1 LLVQVTK
8 GAAMV
13 RADRALS
20 EQLFRIKLS
29 NSWLTPVFN
38 GISFLGFPPWF
49 WLLVSGVSIYLY
61 RRSQPRLI
69 AFLLT
74 TTLGGSIINTVVKLA
89 VNRPRPTFR
98 DRAAITFESGK
109 SFPSGHAMSSTIA
122 YGALLLIFL
131 PLIPKRFRTLAI
143 GGTVGLVLLIGVA
156 RLGLGVHFLSD
167 VIGGYILGAAW
178 LTASTAAFSIWRVE
192 RGQKLVDPLKKGVEP
207 EAASD
212 LKP

>member
-1 LLVQVTK
+1 
-8 GAAMV
+8 MV

-20 EQLFRIKLS
+20 EELFRIKLS
-29 NSWLTPVFN
+29 NSWLTPIFN

-69 AFLLT
+69 AYLLT
-74 TTLGGSIINTVVKLA
+74 TTLGGSVINTIVKQV
-89 VNRPRPTFR
+89 VNRPRPTFK
-98 DRAAITFESGK
+98 DRAAITFQSGK

-131 PLIPKRFRTLAI
+131 PLVPKRFRRLAI

-167 VIGGYILGAAW
+167 VIGGYVLGIAW
-178 LTASTAAFSIWRVE
+178 LSASTAAFSVWRVE
-192 RGQKLVDPLKKGVEP
+192 RGKKPVDSLQEGVEP
-207 EAASD
+207 EAAPD
-212 LKP
+212 LEP